1 MGLLQDLVRL
11 SNRIGADPELV
22 QPGGGNTSVK
32 LFEPDFFGRTTRA
45 LVIKGSGTDLR
56 TITEAGFTHLDLERC
71 SRLQAIRGTDEEMM
85 AMMRASMLFP
95 HRDPLPSVETPLH
108 SLLPFTFVVHT
119 HDVASLSLT
128 DTTRP
133 EELLRECYGDQ
144 IVWLEYVRPGY
155 PLAMRMLEKF
165 GGQVPRARGLA
176 LIKHGLV
183 TWGRTAEEC
192 WDNLMWLVRR
202 ANRFVK
208 RPKVVAPKPSAA
220 RALAAAEVLPKIRG
234 AVGHVICHY
243 DDTVIDFPKNAS
255 PATPE
260 HILRAGLKPVF
271 FQDLMREAR
280 KPHPIP
286 DWLKA
291 VLVPGVGLVTFFVD
305 KASAETAAACVK
317 AALKVI
323 AGAERVDRFRFLT
336 PKQAREIEVWPLE
349 RRKIE
354 QALRNLRP
362 LQGRIALVLGGA
374 SGIGRATVEKL
385 RSLGTAVVSADL
397 PEVDVRDI
405 GSLREAVRNTVLEYG
420 GLDILFYT
428 AGVQPELMGVQDM
441 DPDEVERQLQ
451 VHYKGAVLATR
462 EAAKVMIAQGL
473 GGRIIYNVSKAAF
486 APGRL
491 LAAYG
496 AAKAAL
502 AHYAR
507 NAAAE
512 LGRYKITVNY
522 VNADAIDTP
531 MFRTLVKQRAKEQG
545 ITEKEML
552 RRYAE
557 RAVLGQAAIPPQAVA
572 EAVAWLA
579 SDAARY
585 TTGCVITVGG
595 GTEGFPR

>member
-1 MGLLQDLVRL
+1 MGLIQDLVRL
-11 SNRIGADPELV
+11 SNRIGADLDLV

-32 LFEPDFFGRTTRA
+32 TFEPDFFGKTTHA

-56 TITEAGFTHLDLERC
+56 TINEAGFTHLDLERC
-71 SRLQAIRGTDEEMM
+71 TRLKAIKGTDEEMM

-108 SLLPFTFVVHT
+108 SLLPFTFVAHT

-128 DTTRP
+128 DTSRP
-133 EELLRECYGDQ
+133 EELLRECYGER

-165 GGQVPRARGLA
+165 GGQVPKARGLA

-192 WDNLMWLVRR
+192 WDNLMWLVNR

-208 RPKVVAPKPSAA
+208 RPKVVAPKPSAQ
-220 RALAAAEVLPKIRG
+220 RAIAAAEVLPKIRG
-234 AVGHVICHY
+234 MVGHVVCHY
-243 DDTVIDFPKNAS
+243 DDTVIAFPKKAS

-260 HILRAGLKPVF
+260 HILRAGIKPVF
-271 FQDLMREAR
+271 FDDLKRQVR
-280 KPHPIP
+280 KPHAIP

-291 VLVPGVGLVTFFVD
+291 VLVPGVGIVTFFLD
-305 KASAETAAACVK
+305 KKSAETAGVCVK

-323 AGAERVDRFRFLT
+323 AGAERVDRFEFLT
-336 PKQAREIEVWPLE
+336 DRQAREIEVWPLE
-349 RRKIE
+349 RRKVEDAI
-354 QALRNLRP
+354 RNRRP
-362 LQGRIALVLGGA
+362 LQGRIALVIGGA

-385 RSLGTAVVSADL
+385 RSMGAAVVSADL
-397 PEVDVRDI
+397 PEVDVRD
-405 GSLREAVRNTVLEYG
+405 GKSLQAAVTDTVLEYG
-420 GLDILFYT
+420 GLDILFYS
-428 AGVQPELMGVQDM
+428 AGVRPELIGVEDM
-441 DPDEVERQLQ
+441 DPDEVERQLD
-451 VHYKGAVLATR
+451 VHYKGAVVATR
-462 EAAKVMIAQGL
+462 AAAKVMIAQGL

-486 APGRL
+486 APGRQ

-507 NAAAE
+507 NAASE
-512 LGRYKITVNY
+512 LGKYKITVNY

-531 MFRTLVKQRAKEQG
+531 MFRALVRQRAKEQK
-545 ITEKEML
+545 ITEEEML

-557 RAVLGQAAIPPQAVA
+557 RAVLGEAAIPPQAVA
-572 EAVAWLA
+572 EAAAWLA
-579 SDAARY
+579 SDAAKH

-595 GTEGFPR
+595 GTEAFPR